1 MPKRRTHTRNT
12 DSRGRVNLSVAF
24 ANRKLIVK
32 QRDSEWVLR
41 VLPEREAWLYEN
53 KAALAS
59 VGRGLAQARKFIE
72 RDQSIV
78 PRKPRRHGA

>member
-1 MPKRRTHTRNT
+1 MPNRRTHTRNT

-41 VLPEREAWLYEN
+41 LLPEREAWLHEN
-53 KAALAS
+53 KAARESLR
-59 VGRGLAQARKFIE
+59 RGLEQARA
-72 RDQSIV
+72 
-78 PRKPRRHGA
+78 RKII